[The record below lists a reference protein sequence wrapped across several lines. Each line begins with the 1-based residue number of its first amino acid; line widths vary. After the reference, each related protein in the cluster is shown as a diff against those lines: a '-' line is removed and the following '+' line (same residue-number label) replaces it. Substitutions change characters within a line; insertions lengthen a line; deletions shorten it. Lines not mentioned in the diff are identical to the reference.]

1 MGIGKMLAGGL
12 SGGGASML
20 LNFLGD
26 TGLKPAVTM
35 GVGNEISLNTLLI
48 AAAVAFAVYYTRNS
62 EKSK

>member
-26 TGLKPAVTM
+26 TGLKPALKM
-35 GVGNEISLNTLLI
+35 GDGNEVSLNTLLI
-48 AAAVAFAVYYTRNS
+48 AAVVAFAVYYTRNK
-62 EKSK
+62 EKSE